1 VGELK
6 EKASRYS
13 ESFGGAAPLANE
25 ENRLRKAEK
34 IKAVLK
40 QEGVMS
46 KPGLK
51 ILDIGCSFGLI
62 LKSLTP
68 DDGVGVG
75 VDIDESVGSS
85 GGNVYFARA
94 DAESLPFSSSSFDV
108 VVCNHVYEHTD
119 SPDRM
124 LAEIRRVLSD
134 SGICY
139 FAGPNKY
146 DVIEPHFGL
155 PFLSW
160 LPSGLANIYMRVAG
174 KGDCYSERPYS
185 YTDIKKLLG
194 RFEVV
199 DYTEKIVNDPVL
211 YAATDILPPGSFKRW
226 FAAFLFRSAPF
237 FFPGYVFVLRIP
249 LR

>member
-1 VGELK
+1 MGELR

-13 ESFGGAAPLANE
+13 EAFDGAAPLADE
-25 ENRLRKAEK
+25 ENRLRKAAK
-34 IKAVLK
+34 IRAVLE
-40 QEGVMS
+40 QEGMMS
-46 KPGLK
+46 RQGLR

-68 DDGVGVG
+68 DDGIGVG
-75 VDIDESVGSS
+75 VDIDKNIGSG
-85 GGNVYFARA
+85 GGNVSFARA
-94 DAESLPFSSSSFDV
+94 DAEDLPFASSSFDV
-108 VVCNHVYEHTD
+108 IVCNHVYEHTD
-119 SPDRM
+119 NPARM

-146 DVIEPHFGL
+146 DVIEPHYGL

-160 LPSGLANIYMRVAG
+160 LPRIPANIYMKITG
-174 KGDCYSERPYS
+174 KGECYSERPYS
-185 YTDIKKLLG
+185 YPEIKKLLG
-194 RFEVV
+194 DFEVTG
-199 DYTEKIVNDPVL
+199 YTEKIVNDPAL

-237 FFPGYVFVLRIP
+237 FFPGFVFVLRKSMP
-249 LR
+249 